1 MCRSAPCTWISVAV
15 SLVTIRIAGW
25 PALVEMRFAPPSGL
39 PFTIVTVPTTLLA
52 AALVLLAE
60 APDEGAALVPV
71 EGAEGV
77 EPPDEPQPASATT
90 PAARRDNRTG
100 VRRTRTSGSTAAS
113 GSAHCPRGFWEFP
126 ERISA

>member
-25 PALVEMRFAPPSGL
+25 PALVEMRFAPPCGL
-39 PFTIVTVPTTLLA
+39 PFTIVTVPMTLLA

-71 EGAEGV
+71 EGAEEV
-77 EPPDEPQPASATT
+77 EPPDEPQPASATA

-113 GSAHCPRGFWEFP
+113 GWSPLSPRFLGVP
-126 ERISA
+126 